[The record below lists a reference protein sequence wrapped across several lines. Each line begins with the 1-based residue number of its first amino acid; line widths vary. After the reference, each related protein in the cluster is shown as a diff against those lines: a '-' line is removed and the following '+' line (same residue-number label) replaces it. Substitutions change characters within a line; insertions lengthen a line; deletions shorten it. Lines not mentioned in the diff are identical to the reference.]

1 MSQNF
6 VFSVKFDVPAQ
17 IDWISAAAFAM
28 AFDLFALSAIK
39 IFIIWTMPKFV
50 LAIAMVVMA
59 VGAVVFS
66 TFCGEETT
74 DDGTL
79 VLLECSLD
87 NI

>member
-6 VFSVKFDVPAQ
+6 AFSVKFDVPAQ
-17 IDWISAAAFAM
+17 MDWISAAAFAM
-28 AFDLFALSAIK
+28 AIDLLALSAVK
-39 IFIIWTMPKFV
+39 IIIIWTMPKFV
-50 LAIAMVVMA
+50 LAIAMVVLA

-74 DDGTL
+74 DDGTF
-79 VLLECSLD
+79 VLFECSLD